1 MVSMDSRVDIVRNM
15 GTDFCIQLQ
24 RLCTRIYN
32 QHHLH
37 LQRSQDS
44 IHRRYRYSGL
54 HIFGRRQCYQ
64 GWPNILDLVEIHLL
78 GSNHPFLDH
87 HKSNQYQNTAP
98 HRQHAATAVTGERAA
113 QVLKNT
119 YMLLGLSLMVAT
131 GAAVFAMAM
140 GIGYVNVFVTLGVY
154 FGLLFATNKLRNSSW
169 GILAVFGLT
178 GWLGFTTG
186 PIINMYAQIN
196 GGMEIVSL
204 ALGGTASIFVAM
216 SGIALVTRKDFSF
229 MTNFIMVGILVAFLA
244 GLAAVFFNIPAL
256 SLAVSA
262 AFVLLSSLLIL
273 WQTSAI
279 IHGGE
284 TNYIMA
290 TVTLFVSIYN
300 LFLSLLHILTALS
313 GND

>member
-1 MVSMDSRVDIVRNM
+1 MN
-15 GTDFCIQLQ
+15 
-24 RLCTRIYN
+24 N
-32 QHHLH
+32 QTNP
-37 LQRSQDS
+37 
-44 IHRRYRYSGL
+44 YSSP
-54 HIFGRRQCYQ
+54 Q
-64 GWPNILDLVEIHLL
+64 
-78 GSNHPFLDH
+78 
-87 HKSNQYQNTAP
+87 
-98 HRQHAATAVTGERAA
+98 QHGMAVTGERAA

-119 YMLLGLSLMVAT
+119 YMLLGLSLIVAT
-131 GAAVFAMAM
+131 GASWFAMANN
-140 GIGYVNVFVTLGVY
+140 IGFINVFLTLGVY
-154 FGLLFATNKLRNSSW
+154 IGLLVATNMLRNSAW

-186 PIINMYAQIN
+186 PIINMYAQVP
-196 GGMEIVSL
+196 GGMEIVTT
-204 ALGGTASIFVAM
+204 ALGGTAFIFVAM
-216 SGIALVTRKDFSF
+216 SAIALVTRKDFSF

-284 TNYIMA
+284 TNYILA
-290 TVTLFVSIYN
+290 TVTLFVSLYN
-300 LFLSLLHILTALS
+300 LFLSLLNLLTALN

>member
-1 MVSMDSRVDIVRNM
+1 M
-15 GTDFCIQLQ
+15 
-24 RLCTRIYN
+24 
-32 QHHLH
+32 
-37 LQRSQDS
+37 
-44 IHRRYRYSGL
+44 
-54 HIFGRRQCYQ
+54 
-64 GWPNILDLVEIHLL
+64 
-78 GSNHPFLDH
+78 SNHP
-87 HKSNQYQNTAP
+87 NPYTAP

-273 WQTSAI
+273 WQTSA
-279 IHGGE
+279 
-284 TNYIMA
+284 NYIMA

>member
-1 MVSMDSRVDIVRNM
+1 MN
-15 GTDFCIQLQ
+15 
-24 RLCTRIYN
+24 N
-32 QHHLH
+32 QTNP
-37 LQRSQDS
+37 
-44 IHRRYRYSGL
+44 Y
-54 HIFGRRQCYQ
+54 
-64 GWPNILDLVEIHLL
+64 
-78 GSNHPFLDH
+78 
-87 HKSNQYQNTAP
+87 TAP
-98 HRQHAATAVTGERAA
+98 RQGVAVRGEQAA

-119 YMLLGLSLMVAT
+119 YMLLGLSLVVAT
-131 GAAVFAMAM
+131 GASWFAMASN
-140 GIGYVNVFVTLGVY
+140 IGFINPFLTIGVY
-154 FGLLFATNKLRNSSW
+154 FGLLIGTNMLRNSGW

-186 PIINMYAQIN
+186 PIINMYAQIP
-196 GGMEIVSL
+196 GGMELVTM
-204 ALGGTASIFVAM
+204 ALGGTASIFVVM

-229 MTNFIMVGILVAFLA
+229 LTNFIMVGILVAFIA
-244 GLAAVFFNIPAL
+244 GLAGMFFNLPAL

-262 AFVLLSSLLIL
+262 AFMLLSSLLIM

-290 TVTLFVSIYN
+290 TVTLFVSLYN